1 MALPQILIS
10 GAAVVGG
17 VLVGGSAA
25 EATGT
30 VMPSLRSLVMGG
42 PALAGT
48 GAGGQLNND
57 LIDLLG
63 MGQRTI
69 PDSRRQLLS
78 QDMTSHFNELNEIIR
93 TRVLNADPADKT
105 PEVMRGRR
113 AAVASIEAT
122 RMALQDSMSNAAVE
136 AGVRSDPTRVAPFQ
150 QLRSEIRGLKGR
162 AYTSDE
168 VLGIFDRFRQLTDTV
183 QGIGTIYGSNY
194 QQNLEFANEVIS
206 GGLRRADDE
215 LLTAQAGNASGRGLL
230 IPLTPHFRL
239 SYDSP
244 MQGSRSSFISP
255 RPVNSRDI
263 ARGALSSIEQENYD
277 AFQRLFRSSGVQQ
290 YIHNTSPDTA
300 RGSDLYEILTQFR
313 VVDPRDPSR
322 VTEETRR
329 LRYARYSV
337 GGRSIAFPLS
347 VNYRSTANIGENQH
361 LTALGTHGA
370 EIYHA
375 DRAGSQ
381 IYAGPGRI
389 ITIDNARAGQPT
401 TLSQGTLNYLFNPY
415 RFSEVQGLDTG
426 GMPNKVV
433 GQVEDIVRRMNN
445 GEDLGSI
452 LFTYGDDE
460 DLVSSK
466 TKILESIDHSGNV
479 DLALEKKAAQVMV
492 TATDLENY
500 GKADSQETFE
510 LARQAARQEIG
521 TDVYPIAG
529 PGATSKGIFMDPSAP
544 FTVARVGSSEVN
556 PRNLSPDD
564 PAVQLAD
571 MQEARM
577 NSGGAVLRSR
587 GRGLAPYHPSFTPG
601 RGNPRQSSVTKL
613 KSYTPMSRLPG
624 RKLISPFRVI
634 NPGSNRAMRIL
645 GPMQN
650 WLPFRNGPYRT
661 MMATGIAPAVNGTW
675 FSTPLGSKANKD
687 ILQEGAVRQLHPYEQ
702 EPATFAFPGS
712 RARIELGTVDD
723 PLEVNPKLMGVIRQ
737 FEGQSQVMQSGDQA
751 ITPQQRRRLVAN
763 ALQDENVT
771 FEPGEIL
778 GKEVDNHGQVRLS
791 RAGGRSDVE
800 GARMF
805 LADIIPDER
814 GYNLVFEEEV
824 NIEAAKSEG
833 TVKSTSMRNWSTN
846 KIDAPVMDSIRDEI
860 EQIRERY
867 AQMEG
872 TRPADELR
880 REMRAEIEAQRERGR
895 NWMEGDLRK
904 TMIMAEHDKFMAR
917 VIDPSTSE
925 LSATERAILNK
936 TENVITHFS
945 EGKEIFKE
953 GNRRAMLGQ
962 QHGALS
968 LLTGQSLEDII
979 PHGVSES
986 ITNNPSNFVLPEF
999 DEFYNAA
1006 AGPTRYTQRDAA
1018 TLQELLRRAGALV
1031 GGTTSGEERVS
1042 LFGKIFGMEQDT
1054 DVGILRALK
1063 EGKGTEAL
1071 LKIGYDQ
1078 SMIDDLIKGIEGS
1091 KFVAGVLERFPR
1103 DAAAEA
1109 RKDANVEKRAIEAAS
1124 NELAAGAENNVRYAG
1139 AVDAVSNIA
1148 AQTNKP
1154 EPHAVGAWQRISMST
1169 EAGKAGNIPSTD
1181 VVLNLN
1187 ERSTAGT
1194 QARLADLNRIRNE
1207 GGYLQ
1212 IHGTNYFVPGESD
1225 ARALAM
1231 SVSRSGRTTVSTD
1244 LYEIIQKVLNN
1255 ASANVSAANDD
1266 ALDVLVSTLRK
1277 ELYPLVEQ
1285 IGREQFVESPLMGEI
1300 HGAKYL
1306 LSMGTVPEQLALKGE
1321 EIGDLSAEVYKRGRS
1336 RVIKIGSPA
1345 SASLAAGERMGF
1357 SKSFINDHFKLL
1369 EDYVLGMEQPANMD
1383 SAEFARSRDAAVDA
1397 LKSWKKGV
1405 LRRERL
1411 FPILEAQPPEI
1422 SSESNKLVFGVYDPD
1437 RDELGGVSSIQV
1449 GEWHD
1454 KQTLE
1459 TVNVQNDQELGAV
1472 AERGPSSTGAGL
1484 EYIRTDSP
1492 TENKSSAD
1500 LDGDLKRFIAVITAQ
1515 DPNQQNTPGA
1525 RIGIFPGADPLQA
1538 VTELESLHGQLETSG
1553 AAAIRRSSRRR
1564 NRIRGTILEDA
1575 INSALKSLAAS
1586 STNQI
1591 PVDNVSRAF
1600 VAQSGQAE
1608 IGLVSSAIN
1617 QVRQILQIAHRKGS
1631 MTHAEAQLL
1640 DVFTT
1645 QLEQKSVGFKH
1656 LTQSIGQPLSERIK
1670 MIMSQQN
1677 PRHRAAMIRQFIEQL
1692 TNARMNLPADMD
1704 ERLAQTTAETTPRM
1718 VAAATTAATPGDIAS
1733 EMGSGEMGTVREA
1746 LLSAA
1751 GPETREAYEAS
1762 VVNAQP
1768 SPQAEANARS
1778 VINNLNLPEDLSAP
1792 TPPSMGT
1799 APGSSSAPSGSSAA
1813 SSARA
1818 QSNAATVAAGNR
1830 AGTRRQAAT
1839 AAERSANATAAREA
1853 TRARAS
1859 NIMQAEARGVAQN
1872 SIARIVGIGAAVA
1885 VGAYALFNK
1894 GYDDTPISDIPPP
1907 PSGMSMMGGNGQMPT
1922 QGMTGM
1928 GSTYNRQARDFSEGS
1943 QGGGYVEGNIP
1954 APTSIGSNSYLDG
1967 STARINSRN
1976 VTIDRTTASEYARSI
1991 RSGLP
1996 SSNVGLTINNNYY
2009 VPSDIERKL

>member
-1 MALPQILIS
+1 MAVPFLIS
-10 GAAVVGG
+10 GAAVAGG
-17 VLVGGSAA
+17 LGTAREAA
-25 EATGT
+25 SATGT
-30 VMPSLRSLVMGG
+30 AMPSLQSLVMGG
-42 PALAGT
+42 PALVGT
-48 GAGGQLNND
+48 GAGGQLNTG
-57 LIDLLG
+57 LIDLLQ

-69 PDSRRQLLS
+69 PESRRQLLS
-78 QDMTSHFNELNEIIR
+78 HDMTSHFNDLNEIIR
-93 TRVLNADPADKT
+93 TRVLDADPASRDV
-105 PEVMRGRR
+105 EVMRGRR

-150 QLRSEIRGLKGR
+150 QLRSDIRGLKGR

-168 VLGIFDRFRQLTDTV
+168 VLGLFDRFNQLTQTV
-183 QGIGTIYGSNY
+183 QGIGTIYGANY
-194 QQNLEFANEVIS
+194 QQNLEFANQVIS

-215 LLTAQAGNASGRGLL
+215 LITAQAGNASGRGLL

-244 MQGSRSSFISP
+244 TPGSRSSFISP

-263 ARGALSSIEQENYD
+263 ARGALSPLEQENYD

-313 VVDPRDPSR
+313 VVDPRNPAS
-322 VTEETRR
+322 VSEETRR
-329 LRYARYSV
+329 LRYARYTV

-347 VNYRSTANIGENQH
+347 MNYRSTANIGENQH

-389 ITIDNARAGQPT
+389 ITIDNARAGQAT

-415 RFSEVQGLDTG
+415 RFSEVQGLDVG

-452 LFTYGDDE
+452 LFTYGDDDE
-460 DLVSSK
+460 DIVASK
-466 TKILESIDHSGNV
+466 TKILESIDPSGNV

-500 GKADSQETFE
+500 TKADSQETFE

-529 PGATSKGIFMDPSAP
+529 PGATSKGIFMDPKAP

-556 PRNLSPDD
+556 PSGLAVDD
-564 PAVQLAD
+564 PAVQLAE

-577 NSGGAVLRSR
+577 DSGGTVLRSR
-587 GRGLAPYHPSFTPG
+587 GRGLAPYHPHFTPG
-601 RGNPRQSSVTKL
+601 RGNPRRSPVTKL
-613 KSYTPMSRLPG
+613 TSYTPMSRLPG

-634 NPGSNRAMRIL
+634 NPGSNRAMQIL
-645 GPMQN
+645 GPMHN

-675 FSTPLGSKANKD
+675 FSTPLGAKANAD
-687 ILQEGAVRQLHPYEQ
+687 ILQEGAVRHLHPFEQ
-702 EPATFAFPGS
+702 ESATFAFPGNK
-712 RARIELGTVDD
+712 ARVELGTIDD
-723 PLEVNPKLMGVIRQ
+723 PLEVNPKLMGVIRN
-737 FEGQSQVMQSGDQA
+737 FEGQSAVMQSGDQA
-751 ITPQQRRRLVAN
+751 ITPAQRRRLVAN
-763 ALQDENVT
+763 ALQDEGNVT
-771 FEPGEIL
+771 FESGEIL
-778 GKEVDNHGQVRLS
+778 GKEVDAHGQVRLS
-791 RAGGRSDVE
+791 RAGGRSDTQ
-800 GARMF
+800 GARMY
-805 LADIIPDER
+805 LADIVPDER

-824 NIEAAKSEG
+824 GIEAAKSEG

-846 KIDAPVMDSIRDEI
+846 QIDGPVISRIEMQIDEVR
-860 EQIRERY
+860 QRY

-880 REMRAEIEAQRERGR
+880 DEMREEIESLRAEGR
-895 NWMEGDLRK
+895 NWMQSSQRK
-904 TMIMAEHDKFMAR
+904 AMIRTEQEKFMAT
-917 VIDPSTSE
+917 VIDPAMTE
-925 LSATERAILNK
+925 LSGSEKSIFDRTAD
-936 TENVITHFS
+936 VITHFS
-945 EGKEIFKE
+945 EGKEIYKE

-962 QHGALS
+962 QQGALS
-968 LLTGQSLEDII
+968 LLTGRSLEQII
-979 PHGVSES
+979 PHSVSDS
-986 ITNNPSNFVLPEF
+986 ILQNPGGFVLPEF
-999 DEFYNAA
+999 DEFYAAA
-1006 AGPTRYTQRDAA
+1006 AGPTRYTQRDAG
-1018 TLQELLRRAGALV
+1018 TLQELLRQAGQLI
-1031 GGTTSGEERVS
+1031 GSTTTGEERAS

-1054 DVGILRALK
+1054 SVGILQALK
-1063 EGKGTEAL
+1063 AGKGTDAL
-1071 LKIGYDQ
+1071 VKIGYDQ

-1109 RKDANVEKRAIEAAS
+1109 RRDANVEKRATEAAA
-1124 NELAAGAENNVRYAG
+1124 NELAAGAENNVKYAG

-1154 EPHAVGAWQRISMST
+1154 DPHAMGAWQRISMST
-1169 EAGKAGNIPSTD
+1169 EAGKAETIPRTD

-1187 ERSTAGT
+1187 ERTTGSTQT
-1194 QARLADLNRIRNE
+1194 RLADLNRIRNE

-1212 IHGTNYFVPGESD
+1212 IHGTNYFIPGESD

-1231 SVSRSGRTTVSTD
+1231 SVSQSGRTTVKTD
-1244 LYEIIQKVLNN
+1244 LYEVIQKVLNN
-1255 ASANVSAANDD
+1255 ASANISAADDD

-1285 IGREQFVESPLMGEI
+1285 IGREQFVEGPLQGEV

-1306 LSMGTVPEQLALKGE
+1306 LSVGTVPEQLALVGE
-1321 EIGDLSAEVYKRGRS
+1321 DATDLSARVYGRGR
-1336 RVIKIGSPA
+1336 RAINMPA
-1345 SASLAAGERMGF
+1345 GAPPSASLFAGERVGF
-1357 SKSFINDHFKLL
+1357 SKSFIDDHFKLL
-1369 EDYVLGMEQPANMD
+1369 EDYVLGMEQPASMD
-1383 SAEFARSRDAAVDA
+1383 AAEFARSREAAVES
-1397 LKSWKKGV
+1397 LKEWKKGV
-1405 LRRERL
+1405 LKRERL

-1437 RDELGGVSSIQV
+1437 RNELGGVSSIQV

-1459 TVNVQNDQELGAV
+1459 AVNVQNDRELEGLADQ
-1472 AERGPSSTGAGL
+1472 GPSKTAKDL
-1484 EYIRTDSP
+1484 EYIRMEAV

-1500 LDGDLKRFIAVITAQ
+1500 KDGDLKRFIAVITAQ

-1525 RIGIFPGADPLQA
+1525 RIGIFPGADPLEA
-1538 VTELESLHGQLETSG
+1538 VRELEGLHGQLEISG
-1553 AAAIRRSSRRR
+1553 AAAARRSAKRRSRV
-1564 NRIRGTILEDA
+1564 RGSILENA
-1575 INSALKSLAAS
+1575 IDNALKGLAAAS
-1586 STNQI
+1586 GNQI
-1591 PVDNVSRAF
+1591 PVDNVSKAF
-1600 VAQSGQAE
+1600 VAQSGQSE

-1692 TNARMNLPADMD
+1692 TNARINLPPDID

-1733 EMGSGEMGTVREA
+1733 EMGSGELGTVREA
-1746 LLSAA
+1746 LLTAA
-1751 GPETREAYEAS
+1751 GPDVREAYEAS
-1762 VVNAQP
+1762 VINAQP
-1768 SPQAEANARS
+1768 SPQAESTARAA
-1778 VINNLNLPEDLSAP
+1778 VDNLNLPEDLSVP
-1792 TPPSMGT
+1792 DPPAG
-1799 APGSSSAPSGSSAA
+1799 APSGSSAA
-1813 SSARA
+1813 SNARA
-1818 QSNAATVAAGNR
+1818 QSNAATVAAGTR
-1830 AGTRRQAAT
+1830 AGARRQTAT
-1839 AAERSANATAAREA
+1839 VAERNANAAAAREA
-1853 TRARAS
+1853 TRTRAS
-1859 NIMQAEARGVAQN
+1859 NIMRAEARGVAQN
-1872 SIARIVGIGAAVA
+1872 SIARIAGIGAAVA

-1907 PSGMSMMGGNGQMPT
+1907 PSGMSMMGGNGQMPS
-1922 QGMTGM
+1922 QGMGGM

-1954 APTSIGSNSYLDG
+1954 APTSIESKSYLDG

-1976 VTIDRTTASEYARSI
+1976 VTIDRTTATEYARSI